1 VKVAILSRESSSKK
15 LDNNMPDGDTRCPAA
30 VLAKILRSDVLSTG
44 NMIWSLNLE
53 RYSCE

>member
-1 VKVAILSRESSSKK
+1 VKVVILSRESSSKK

-44 NMIWSLNLE
+44 NMIPQSGEILL
-53 RYSCE
+53 